1 MQATFQFLRF
11 LYNPRMHTVLLFYKY
26 VTIADP
32 QALVEWVRE
41 RAEHYQLLG
50 RCLIAEEGI
59 NGTFEGLTENANAF
73 AAELVQHDA
82 VLADMNIKRSRGTG
96 DAFPKLAV
104 RVRKEIVGTRFPK
117 EEADPEHKTAPHLKP
132 EELKALYE
140 EQADFVVVD
149 MRNDYEFASGHFKNS
164 IDPGL
169 RAARDLPE
177 ALAKLEPYKNKKVV
191 TVCTGGVRCEKMAAY
206 LMSHGFSD
214 VSQLENGIHAYME
227 KYPGEDFLGT
237 LYTFDQ
243 RVVMDFGGPRQKVGK
258 CYLCQK
264 ETEQYVN
271 CANYVCHLHFL
282 VCGACKG
289 TTGRTYCSE
298 TCEITDKITT

>member
-1 MQATFQFLRF
+1 
-11 LYNPRMHTVLLFYKY
+11 MHTVLLFYKY

-41 RAEHYQLLG
+41 RAEHYKLRG
-50 RCLIAEEGI
+50 RCLVAQEGI
-59 NGTFEGLTENANAF
+59 NGTFEGLEQDAEAF
-73 AAELVQHDA
+73 AAEL
-82 VLADMNIKRSRGTG
+82 LAREPFTDMNIKRSRGTG
-96 DAFPKLAV
+96 NSFPKLAV
-104 RVRKEIVGTRFPK
+104 RQRNEIVGTRFSK
-117 EEADPEHKTAPHLKP
+117 EDADPEHKTAPHMPP

-140 EQADFVVVD
+140 QDADFVVID
-149 MRNDYEFASGHFKNS
+149 MRNDYEFSSGHFKNS
-164 IDPGL
+164 INPVL
-169 RAARDLPE
+169 SAARDLPQ
-177 ALAKLEPYKNKKVV
+177 ALSKLEPYKNKKVI

-243 RVVMDFGGPRQKVGK
+243 RVVMDFGGPRQIIGK
-258 CYLCQK
+258 CHHCNTP
-264 ETEQYVN
+264 TEQYVN

-282 VCGACKG
+282 VCDACKS
-289 TTGRTYCSE
+289 TEGRTYCSE
-298 TCEITDKITT
+298 HCKITDKITA